1 MRRRSRRSSAA
12 ASALAL
18 PKRAEPDC
26 FIACVSFS
34 ALFFS
39 RSVFFMA
46 IVGTRHP
53 NQMGAIVRI
62 AVPERVP
69 GVADR
74 TAALSKK

>member
-1 MRRRSRRSSAA
+1 
-12 ASALAL
+12 
-18 PKRAEPDC
+18 
-26 FIACVSFS
+26 
-34 ALFFS
+34 
-39 RSVFFMA
+39 MA